1 MMLKYLEKL
10 CEFRAPSG
18 AEACV
23 ADYIKSVI
31 EPKCEY
37 VKTDNLGNLIA
48 FKKGANRAVK
58 KVQLDAHTDEVGVI
72 ITAINADGTLS
83 FATVGGINCESV
95 VSKRFRFGDTVGV
108 VATKPIH
115 LLSGDEKGKM
125 PDKST
130 LLIDIGAADKSE
142 AGQYVSVGD
151 LGTFDSEF
159 SLLGDGRILSR
170 ALDDRVGCAVLM
182 ELIDEDLPYDAY
194 FTFSVQEEVGCRG
207 ARVDTFA
214 VNPDFA
220 IVLEATTAADI
231 VGMPE
236 TKQVCRLGEGAA
248 ISFMDSGTLY
258 EKALYNEAF
267 SAAKELSVKAQPKS
281 APTGGND
288 AGAIHLTRE
297 GVRTLAISVPC
308 RYLHS
313 AAGVIDEAD
322 AESVL
327 ALAREM
333 LYRMASG
340 KID

>member
-1 MMLKYLEKL
+1 MLKYLEKL

-18 AEACV
+18 GEACV
-23 ADYIKSVI
+23 RDYIKSVI
-31 EPKCEY
+31 EPCCES
-37 VKTDNLGNLIA
+37 VTVDNLGSLIA
-48 FKKGANRAVK
+48 FKKGENRPVR

-72 ITAINADGTLS
+72 VTAVNDDGTLS
-83 FATVGGINCESV
+83 FSTVGGINCESL
-95 VSKRFRFGDTVGV
+95 VSKRLRFGDVVGV

-115 LLSGDEKGKM
+115 LLSSDEKGKM
-125 PDKST
+125 PDKAT
-130 LLIDIGAADKSE
+130 LTVDIGAVDKAE
-142 AGQYVSVGD
+142 AERYVSVGD
-151 LGTFDSEF
+151 LGTFDSDF
-159 SLLGDGRILSR
+159 MLLSGGRILSR

-182 ELIDEDLPYDAY
+182 QLIEENLPYDAY

-207 ARVDTFA
+207 AKADTFA

-231 VGMPE
+231 VGMPDK
-236 TKQVCRLGEGAA
+236 KQVCKLGKGAA
-248 ISFMDSGTLY
+248 VSFMDSGTLY

-267 SAAKELSVKAQPKS
+267 KAGEECGISVQPKA

-288 AGAIHLTRE
+288 AGAIHLTRD

-322 AESVL
+322 SESVL

-333 LYRMASG
+333 FIRMASG
-340 KID
+340 KLD